1 MLTMEYDYATDIAAQ
16 KEESFEEGR
25 EEGREKERFASIRN
39 IMESL
44 NISLDKA
51 LDVLKIQPEERSKF
65 AAMLS

>member
-16 KEESFEEGR
+16 KEESF